1 MTETIDIIELQ
12 EIFQS
17 DNFLKEIKE
26 LSSWAANIKQ
36 EAPILHVLV
45 KILHKNGYKV
55 ALEIKTKSEHGIKSK
70 SDMLI
75 NGTIVEAKFYY
86 EEDIY
91 QQIRLLMKKAN
102 NDFSLI
108 LKWLKQKIEN
118 KQPFQFQPVWYILKD
133 IFYKELD
140 IFILIFLSRN
150 LMHVPE
156 QDLETINWSDNCLNY
171 NKEFGYNNQNT
182 FIILDELL
190 AGIKKEKVYEYSCVD
205 IDVNTKFPSTYHI
218 HLFDFRKK
226 D

>member
-1 MTETIDIIELQ
+1 MQ

-17 DNFLKEIKE
+17 DNFFNEIKE

-36 EAPILHVLV
+36 EAPILQVLA
-45 KILHKNGYKV
+45 KILQKNGYKV

-70 SDMLI
+70 PDMLI

-102 NDFSLI
+102 NEISLI

-118 KQPFQFQPVWYILKD
+118 KQHFQFQPIWYILKD
-133 IFYKELD
+133 IFYKNLD
-140 IFILIFLSRN
+140 IFVLIFLSRN

-156 QDLETINWSDNCLNY
+156 QDLETINWTDNCLKY
-171 NKEFGYNNQNT
+171 NKAFGYNNQTT
-182 FIILDELL
+182 FIILDEFL
-190 AGIKKEKVYEYSCVD
+190 AGIKKEKIFEYSLVN

-226 D
+226 ND